1 MMRWFYKLPLR
12 IRSLLC
18 KSRVERDLSDEI
30 RFHLDKLIGKK
41 VANGMGPEEARYAAL
56 HELGAVERIKEE
68 CRDMRRINYVEHF
81 VQDVRY
87 GLRQLRRSP
96 GFAAVAVLSLAL
108 GIGANT
114 AIFSLIDAVL
124 LKALPVRDPQELA
137 LLQWSSHGWAN
148 GIIGNV
154 AGDMDQDKAGRM
166 TSPSFTY
173 ALYEKIRTHGDVF
186 SSMLALAGNGNDLNL
201 GYQGT
206 PGRADGQLVSGTFF
220 STLGVGPIVGRVF
233 TPEDDRLGASPA
245 AVIGY
250 AYWARRFGRDIRI
263 VGRTITVNAVP
274 FTIVGVCPP
283 DFYGVQPGRAV
294 DVWLPLHT
302 QPFVE
307 PGWSRQGWNESGAP
321 PANALFATSGDWWV
335 VIMGRLKHG
344 VTFQHARPELE
355 VLLQQAMAPDVKAST
370 KPETIPHLDISA
382 ASKGLNDLRHQFS
395 KPLFILM
402 TVVGLVLL
410 ITCANLANVLL
421 ARAST
426 RQREIA
432 VRLAIGAGRR
442 RLIRQL
448 LTESMLLAAVGG
460 LIGLLFAFWGTH
472 VLMAFIAGGRDPVVL
487 SVTPDPRV
495 LGFTAA
501 ISLLTGI
508 LFGLSPA
515 QRAVRADLTQSLKES
530 GTRLPGASQARGR
543 MRLGLGKT
551 LVIVQVGLSLLLLV
565 GAGLFVRTL
574 INLEQVN
581 PGFDQHNLL
590 LFGIDP
596 TQDGHTG
603 QRLVSF
609 YRELTRR
616 ISALPGVLSA
626 SASSNTLVGGGGN
639 AVMTH
644 ILGYTPKPA
653 ENEKGFLA
661 AIDTVGPGFLET
673 MHLPLVLGRSITEGD
688 TEAAPKVAVVN
699 ENFAR
704 NYLGNG
710 NPIGRQFSP
719 GDPKATPIE
728 VVGVV
733 RDAKFFDLREEIPPT
748 IYLPYLQTLSGHDA
762 VLGALGAMHFEVRT
776 ASDPTAIAS
785 AVRRVAQSMDPNLAL
800 YDVRTQ
806 TDQIDQT
813 LLKEHLFARLTGF
826 FGILATALACIGVY
840 GIMAFAT
847 TGRTRE
853 IGIRMALGASRG
865 EILGMVL
872 RETFMLLAIGI
883 TAGILVALVASRLIS
898 TLLYGLRPTDPLTVA
913 GAALL
918 MLAAAAVA
926 AYVPARRATKVD
938 PMVALRYE

>member
-1 MMRWFYKLPLR
+1 MRFLYKLPLR
-12 IRSLLC
+12 FRSLLTRG
-18 KSRVERDLSDEI
+18 RVERELSDEL
-30 RFHLDKLIGKK
+30 RFHLERQIEEKIAEG
-41 VANGMGPEEARYAAL
+41 VAPEEARYAAL
-56 HELGAVERIKEE
+56 RELGGVEQIREE
-68 CRDMRRINYVEHF
+68 CRDMRRVSYIENLI
-81 VQDVRY
+81 QDVRY
-87 GLRQLRRSP
+87 GLRMLAKSP
-96 GFAAVAVLSLAL
+96 GFTAVIVLSLAL

-124 LKALPVRDPQELA
+124 LKALPVQNPQELA
-137 LLQWSSHGWAN
+137 LLNWSSHGWAN

-173 ALYEKIRTHGDVF
+173 ALYEEIRTHGDVF
-186 SSMLALAGNGNDLNL
+186 SSMLALAGNGSDVNL

-206 PGRADGQLVSGTFF
+206 PGRADGELVSGTFF
-220 STLGVGPIVGRVF
+220 STLGVGPIIGRVI
-233 TPEDDRLGASPA
+233 TPEDDRFGASPA
-245 AVIGY
+245 AVISY
-250 AYWARRFGRDIRI
+250 AYWERRFGRDTGV
-263 VGRTITVNAVP
+263 VGRRITVNAVP

-283 DFYGVQPGRAV
+283 EFYGVQPGRAV

-302 QPFVE
+302 QPLVE
-307 PGWSRQGWNESGAP
+307 PSWSRQGWNGSGAP
-321 PANALFATSGDWWV
+321 PVNALFATSGDWWV
-335 VIMGRLKHG
+335 VIMGRLKPG

-382 ASKGLNDLRHQFS
+382 ASKGLNDVRHQFS

-410 ITCANLANVLL
+410 IACANVANVLL

-448 LTESMLLAAVGG
+448 LTESMLLAVVGG

-472 VLMAFIAGGRDPVVL
+472 VLMAFMSSGRDPVVL

-501 ISLLTGI
+501 ISVLTGI

-515 QRAVRADLTQSLKES
+515 LRAIRVDLTPSLKES
-530 GTRLPGASQARGR
+530 GTRLPGASQGRGG

-609 YRELTRR
+609 YQELTRR
-616 ISALPGVLSA
+616 ISALPGALSA

-661 AIDTVGPGFLET
+661 ALDTVGPGFFET
-673 MHLPLVLGRSITEGD
+673 MHLPLVLGRIITEGD

-699 ENFAR
+699 ETFAR

-719 GDPKATPIE
+719 GDPKASPIE

-748 IYLPYLQTLSGHDA
+748 IYLPFLQAVSGHDA

-785 AVRRVAQSMDPNLAL
+785 AVRQVAQSMDPNLAL

-806 TDQIDQT
+806 TDQINQT
-813 LLKEHLFARLTGF
+813 LFQERLFARLTGF
-826 FGILATALACIGVY
+826 FGILATLLACIGVY

-847 TGRTRE
+847 TGRTHE
-853 IGIRMALGASRG
+853 IGIRMALGAGRG
-865 EILGMVL
+865 QIMSMVL
-872 RETFMLLAIGI
+872 RETFVLLAVGI
-883 TAGILVALVASRLIS
+883 AAGALVALGTLRLVA
-898 TLLYGLRPTDPLTVA
+898 TLLYGLKPTDPLTVA
-913 GAALL
+913 VAALL

-926 AYVPARRATKVD
+926 GYVPARRAATVD

>member
-1 MMRWFYKLPLR
+1 MRIFDKTLLR
-12 IRSLLC
+12 VRSIFR
-18 KSRVERDLSDEI
+18 KNHVEQDLTDEL
-30 RFHLDKLIGKK
+30 RFHLEKLIEQN
-41 VANGMGPEEARYAAL
+41 VARGMAPAQARYAAL
-56 HELGAVERIKEE
+56 RELGGVEQIKEE
-68 CRDMRRINYVEHF
+68 CRDMRRMNF
-81 VQDVRY
+81 VTNLIQDLRY
-87 GLRQLRRSP
+87 GLRTLAKSP
-96 GFAAVAVLSLAL
+96 GFTAVIVLSLAL

-114 AIFSLIDAVL
+114 AIFSLINAVL
-124 LKALPVRDPQELA
+124 LKTLPIQDPQELA
-137 LLQWSSHGWAN
+137 VLQWSSHGWAD

-173 ALYEKIRTHGDVF
+173 ALYEEIRTHGDVF
-186 SSMLALAGNGNDLNL
+186 SSMLALAGNGSDVNL

-206 PGRADGQLVSGTFF
+206 PGRADGELVSGTFF
-220 STLGVGPIVGRVF
+220 STLGVVPIVGRVI
-233 TPEDDRLGASPA
+233 TPEDDRFRASPV
-245 AVIGY
+245 AVISH
-250 AYWARRFGRDIRI
+250 AYWERRFGRDAGV
-263 VGRTITVNAVP
+263 VGRRITVNAVP

-283 DFYGVQPGRAV
+283 EFYGVQPGRAV

-302 QPFVE
+302 QPLVE
-307 PGWSRQGWNESGAP
+307 PSWSRQGWNGSGAP
-321 PANALFATSGDWWV
+321 PVDALFATSGDWWV
-335 VIMGRLKHG
+335 VIMGRLKPG
-344 VTFQHARPELE
+344 VTFQRARPELE
-355 VLLQQAMAPDVKAST
+355 VLLQQAMAPDVRAST
-370 KPETIPHLDISA
+370 KPETIPHIDISA

-395 KPLFILM
+395 RPLFILM

-410 ITCANLANVLL
+410 IACANVANVLL
-421 ARAST
+421 ARAT
-426 RQREIA
+426 MRQKEIA

-448 LTESMLLAAVGG
+448 LTESMLLAAIGG
-460 LIGLLFAFWGTH
+460 GVGLLFAFWGTH
-472 VLMAFIAGGRDPVVL
+472 VLMAFLSSGRDPVVL

-501 ISLLTGI
+501 ISVLTGI

-515 QRAVRADLTQSLKES
+515 LRAIRVDLTPSLKES
-530 GTRLPGASQARGR
+530 GTRLPGASQARGG

-581 PGFDQHNLL
+581 PGFDQYNLL

-603 QRLVSF
+603 QRLVAF
-609 YRELTRR
+609 YQELTRR

-653 ENEKGFLA
+653 ENEKGVLA
-661 AIDTVGPGFLET
+661 AIDTVGPGFFET
-673 MHLPLVLGRSITEGD
+673 MHLPLVLGRSITEDD

-699 ENFAR
+699 ETFAR
-704 NYLGNG
+704 NYLGKG

-719 GDPKATPIE
+719 GDPKASPIE

-748 IYLPYLQTLSGHDA
+748 IYVPFLQGLSDETA

-776 ASDPTAIAS
+776 AGDPIAMVP
-785 AVRRVAQSMDPNLAL
+785 AVRRVAQTMDPSLAL
-800 YDVRTQ
+800 YDVRSQ
-806 TDQIDQT
+806 TEQIDQT
-813 LLKEHLFARLTGF
+813 LFQERLFARLSGF
-826 FGILATALACIGVY
+826 FGILATVLACVGVY

-847 TGRTRE
+847 TGRTHE
-853 IGIRMALGASRG
+853 IGIRMALGAGRG
-865 EILGMVL
+865 QIMGMVL
-872 RETFMLLAIGI
+872 RETFVLLAVGI
-883 TAGILVALVASRLIS
+883 AAGALVALETSRLVA
-898 TLLYGLRPTDPLTVA
+898 TLLYGVKSTDPLTVA
-913 GAALL
+913 VAALL
-918 MLAAAAVA
+918 MLAAATLAG
-926 AYVPARRATKVD
+926 YVPARRAATVD